1 MRPLAGMLMKCQGIS
16 QVAQRHLTA
25 PKVCTGDELNPS
37 ESISFNETVAQ
48 YWLRLYDIS
57 WLMRDLNKYIARE
70 TNKEDNCTGLFWD
83 GRFKS
88 QALLDE
94 SAL

>member
-1 MRPLAGMLMKCQGIS
+1 
-16 QVAQRHLTA
+16 
-25 PKVCTGDELNPS
+25 
-37 ESISFNETVAQ
+37 
-48 YWLRLYDIS
+48 
-57 WLMRDLNKYIARE
+57 MRDLNKYIARE